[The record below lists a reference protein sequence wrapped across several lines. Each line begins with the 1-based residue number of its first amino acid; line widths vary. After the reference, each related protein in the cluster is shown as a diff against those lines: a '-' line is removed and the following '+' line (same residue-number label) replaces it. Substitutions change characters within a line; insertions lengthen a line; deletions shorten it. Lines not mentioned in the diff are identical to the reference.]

1 MGTLLNTRRAGD
13 RCLQLFILNEEF
25 LVSAIHQIALITS
38 LPFVHTARR
47 YYRLNGL
54 VRPRDWRAWRWQQLP
69 LARREPGQ
77 TWLFRGSKSRNKA
90 VVGEPATGS
99 LPLKHLF
106 ACCFV
111 CLFVCC
117 LGCVCVFHSLTAAA
131 SEQQQQQQKLVL
143 FPCTL
148 MCVCGSSQHS
158 VQWEACAFELMHA
171 TFTVCSR
178 LSTACV
184 SWGRSFLNLPCAKEE
199 AMEARMYMCVSVY
212 LSNFMKSLSPVCVC
226 MRMHL
231 REREVETKK
240 HNLQRWIS
248 WLVHR

>member
-148 MCVCGSSQHS
+148 MCVWEQPTFCAMGS
-158 VQWEACAFELMHA
+158 
-171 TFTVCSR
+171 VC
-178 LSTACV
+178 
-184 SWGRSFLNLPCAKEE
+184 
-199 AMEARMYMCVSVY
+199 
-212 LSNFMKSLSPVCVC
+212 
-226 MRMHL
+226 
-231 REREVETKK
+231 
-240 HNLQRWIS
+240 I
-248 WLVHR
+248 

>member
-1 MGTLLNTRRAGD
+1 MPLDVLGCTRATLTGATSFFVGAWCVGLVSSCCAFSCSGVELGTLLNTRRAGD

-111 CLFVCC
+111 CLVVVW
-117 LGCVCVFHSLTAAA
+117 GVCVFFTHSLTAAA
-131 SEQQQQQQKLVL
+131 NEQQQQQKIGLVSTHRHL
-143 FPCTL
+143 F
-148 MCVCGSSQHS
+148 
-158 VQWEACAFELMHA
+158 
-171 TFTVCSR
+171 
-178 LSTACV
+178 
-184 SWGRSFLNLPCAKEE
+184 
-199 AMEARMYMCVSVY
+199 
-212 LSNFMKSLSPVCVC
+212 VCVGAANILC
-226 MRMHL
+226 NGKRVHL
-231 REREVETKK
+231 
-240 HNLQRWIS
+240 N
-248 WLVHR
+248 

>member
-1 MGTLLNTRRAGD
+1 MSLVCAFSCSGVELGTLLNTRRAGD

-111 CLFVCC
+111 CLVVVW
-117 LGCVCVFHSLTAAA
+117 GVCVFFTHSLTAAA
-131 SEQQQQQQKLVL
+131 NEQQQQQKIGLV
-143 FPCTL
+143 
-148 MCVCGSSQHS
+148 S
-158 VQWEACAFELMHA
+158 MHI
-171 TFTVCSR
+171 
-178 LSTACV
+178 
-184 SWGRSFLNLPCAKEE
+184 N
-199 AMEARMYMCVSVY
+199 
-212 LSNFMKSLSPVCVC
+212 VCVWEQPTFC
-226 MRMHL
+226 AMGS
-231 REREVETKK
+231 VC
-240 HNLQRWIS
+240 I
-248 WLVHR
+248 

>member
-1 MGTLLNTRRAGD
+1 MWAWCVGLVSSCCAFSCSGVELGTLLNTRRAGD

-117 LGCVCVFHSLTAAA
+117 LVCVCVFHSLTAAA
-131 SEQQQQQQKLVL
+131 ASEQQQQQKLVL

-226 MRMHL
+226 AC
-231 REREVETKK
+231 T
-240 HNLQRWIS
+240 
-248 WLVHR
+248 

>member
-111 CLFVCC
+111 CLFVVW
-117 LGCVCVFHSLTAAA
+117 GVCVFFTHSLTAAA
-131 SEQQQQQQKLVL
+131 NEQQQQQKIGLV
-143 FPCTL
+143 
-148 MCVCGSSQHS
+148 S
-158 VQWEACAFELMHA
+158 MHI
-171 TFTVCSR
+171 
-178 LSTACV
+178 
-184 SWGRSFLNLPCAKEE
+184 N
-199 AMEARMYMCVSVY
+199 
-212 LSNFMKSLSPVCVC
+212 VCVWEQPTFC
-226 MRMHL
+226 AMGS
-231 REREVETKK
+231 VC
-240 HNLQRWIS
+240 I
-248 WLVHR
+248 

>member
-1 MGTLLNTRRAGD
+1 MWAWCVGLVSSCCAFSCSGVELGTLLNTRRAGD

-99 LPLKHLF
+99 LPLKHLMLF
-106 ACCFV
+106 
-111 CLFVCC
+111 CLFW
-117 LGCVCVFHSLTAAA
+117 L
-131 SEQQQQQQKLVL
+131 L
-143 FPCTL
+143 F
-148 MCVCGSSQHS
+148 G
-158 VQWEACAFELMHA
+158 
-171 TFTVCSR
+171 
-178 LSTACV
+178 
-184 SWGRSFLNLPCAKEE
+184 
-199 AMEARMYMCVSVY
+199 
-212 LSNFMKSLSPVCVC
+212 VCVC
-226 MRMHL
+226 FSLTHSSSKRAAAATTKIGLVSMHINVCVGAANIL
-231 REREVETKK
+231 CNGKR
-240 HNLQRWIS
+240 
-248 WLVHR
+248 VHLN

>member
-99 LPLKHLF
+99 LPLKHLMLF
-106 ACCFV
+106 
-111 CLFVCC
+111 CLFGCC

-131 SEQQQQQQKLVL
+131 SEQQQQKLVL

-184 SWGRSFLNLPCAKEE
+184 SWGRSF
-199 AMEARMYMCVSVY
+199 
-212 LSNFMKSLSPVCVC
+212 F
-226 MRMHL
+226 
-231 REREVETKK
+231 
-240 HNLQRWIS
+240 
-248 WLVHR
+248 

>member
-1 MGTLLNTRRAGD
+1 VGAWCVGLVSSCCAFSCSGVELGTLLNTRRAGD

-99 LPLKHLF
+99 LPLKHLML
-106 ACCFV
+106 FV
-111 CLFVCC
+111 VLFVCC

-131 SEQQQQQQKLVL
+131 ANEQQQQQKIGLV
-143 FPCTL
+143 
-148 MCVCGSSQHS
+148 S
-158 VQWEACAFELMHA
+158 MHI
-171 TFTVCSR
+171 
-178 LSTACV
+178 
-184 SWGRSFLNLPCAKEE
+184 N
-199 AMEARMYMCVSVY
+199 
-212 LSNFMKSLSPVCVC
+212 VCVWEQPTFC
-226 MRMHL
+226 AMGS
-231 REREVETKK
+231 VC
-240 HNLQRWIS
+240 I
-248 WLVHR
+248 

>member
-99 LPLKHLF
+99 LPLKHLMLF
-106 ACCFV
+106 
-111 CLFVCC
+111 CLFC
-117 LGCVCVFHSLTAAA
+117 LLFGGVCVFFTHS
-131 SEQQQQQQKLVL
+131 QQQQMSSSSNKKLVL

-148 MCVCGSSQHS
+148 MCVCVGAANILCNGKRVH
-158 VQWEACAFELMHA
+158 
-171 TFTVCSR
+171 
-178 LSTACV
+178 
-184 SWGRSFLNLPCAKEE
+184 LN
-199 AMEARMYMCVSVY
+199 
-212 LSNFMKSLSPVCVC
+212 
-226 MRMHL
+226 
-231 REREVETKK
+231 
-240 HNLQRWIS
+240 
-248 WLVHR
+248 